1 MRGTSSCPED
11 QYCLHMRGSRG
22 RGRSGRTARA
32 PCRSR
37 RCTSR
42 VRELSNDPRE
52 ALTRLLSDPELLA
65 LIVEPLRTGGC
76 EEPQGGPYR
85 WPAKDRDGD
94 NTSEV
99 GPEAAFPLE
108 SSHPCRGGVG
118 LDSTAGVQ
126 QELDIDYTT
135 ELVEANRSAKALPRL
150 AVRESEPDRPRILVS
165 RWSFL
170 SAPAPS
176 RSVVAGAKWLMCHT
190 SSLKTSGA
198 ATWPRSVQQVEPNEA
213 RRTSQPSGRAHS
225 IDWPRT
231 ASRDRV
237 ADILG
242 MSGKGVSTPLMMYP
256 GSVEARMAAGAVAQ
270 IRL

>member
-1 MRGTSSCPED
+1 MIRG
-11 QYCLHMRGSRG
+11 G
-22 RGRSGRTARA
+22 
-32 PCRSR
+32 
-37 RCTSR
+37 
-42 VRELSNDPRE
+42 
-52 ALTRLLSDPELLA
+52 ALNRLLSDPELLA

-108 SSHPCRGGVG
+108 SSHACRGGVG

-126 QELDIDYTT
+126 QELDIDYA
-135 ELVEANRSAKALPRL
+135 LSLWKRIGLQRRCRDWRSGKASQID
-150 AVRESEPDRPRILVS
+150 RESLFHAGPSSPLC
-165 RWSFL
+165 
-170 SAPAPS
+170 PS

-198 ATWPRSVQQVEPNEA
+198 ATWPRSVQQVEPNAA

-242 MSGKGVSTPLMMYP
+242 MSGKGLV
-256 GSVEARMAAGAVAQ
+256 R
-270 IRL
+270 RL